1 MNHSIYVIT
10 IPNLF
15 LSLIPL
21 AIVIIVYFSWF
32 KDIKTILYATSRMLM
47 QLTLIGFVLTFIFK
61 TNNVLMNCSIL
72 LFMLSVASWISLYP
86 TRHIRKKLYSKV
98 FLSLLIACGS
108 TLILVVFFVI
118 RLKPWF
124 QTSYLIPIA
133 GMIFANSMNA
143 ISLVSERFHKEIE
156 RGESYEEARKT
167 SFSASMIPII
177 NTFFAVGLVSLPGM
191 MTGQILAGVD
201 PLIAVRYQ
209 IMVMSM
215 LFGASGLSSIIFLT
229 LLKKRH

>member
-1 MNHSIYVIT
+1 MNST
-10 IPNLF
+10 
-15 LSLIPL
+15 
-21 AIVIIVYFSWF
+21 
-32 KDIKTILYATSRMLM
+32 
-47 QLTLIGFVLTFIFK
+47 
-61 TNNVLMNCSIL
+61 IL
-72 LFMLSVASWISLYP
+72 LFMLSIASWISLYP
-86 TRHIRKKLYSKV
+86 IRQIRKKLYSKV
-98 FLSLLIACGS
+98 FISLLISCGS

-118 RLKPWF
+118 RLSPWY

-143 ISLVSERFHKEIE
+143 ISLVSERFHKEIA
-156 RGESYEEARKT
+156 RGECYKEARNI
-167 SFSASMIPII
+167 SFGASMIPIV

-209 IMVMSM
+209 IMVMAM

-229 LLKKRH
+229 LLGRAQEHREEINNSEV